1 MSAVTLPRLNP
12 LYGRLHLSLLEQPP
26 EKVWITVQ
34 FVVGIFMTFVAFQG
48 FLAAYKESRRQA
60 HFYMSAV
67 VVLILMIGV
76 TQFQLGEFDS
86 ERYMGEHC
94 SSTIE

>member
-1 MSAVTLPRLNP
+1 MKYMDTLPAQV
-12 LYGRLHLSLLEQPP
+12 EQPP

-48 FLAAYKESRRQA
+48 FLAAYKESRRQ

-67 VVLILMIGV
+67 VVLISWASRIPAGRVRFETLRASTV
-76 TQFQLGEFDS
+76 
-86 ERYMGEHC
+86 RVRC
-94 SSTIE
+94 SFA